1 MRTTNKKQRLELT
14 RYCPFAFLYHGLD
27 SLDNAR
33 VGLSNIFGLKDLMS
47 ATDNLQQTKAYRQLV
62 ERTSF
67 LNISKGLLQ
76 RRKLSINL
84 VLSLLSVLHLIVQV

>member
-1 MRTTNKKQRLELT
+1 
-14 RYCPFAFLYHGLD
+14 
-27 SLDNAR
+27 
-33 VGLSNIFGLKDLMS
+33 MS
-47 ATDNLQQTKAYRQLV
+47 ETDDPQQTKAYRQLI

-76 RRKLSINL
+76 RRKLSIDL